1 VANLRWS
8 PGRPALHDP
17 DARRIDTPP
26 SAAGGIARLAWARAK
41 EAGLEPEP
49 LARKAGLTVQ
59 QIEDAAARLGAQSQ
73 IRFLALSADAL
84 RDEFLGFHLARDFDL
99 RMIGWLHYVLAS
111 SELLGEA
118 LKRAVRYSR
127 MVNEGI
133 AVAYREGT
141 EVTLSFKYV
150 GMARRSDRHQ
160 IEFWMTSLVRECCEL
175 TRRRLQ
181 PNRVRLTHYRREDC
195 SEFNAFLGC
204 DVEFGADVDEV
215 AFPETIKQIP
225 IVSADPY
232 LNDLLISHC
241 EEALARRQSNVAPLR
256 LAVENAIA
264 PLLPHGKARLG
275 EVARRLGMSQRTL
288 ARRLATEGL
297 SFSAILDEMRIDLAK
312 RHVEDSHLSISQIAW
327 LVGFQEV
334 SAFTHAFKRWTGRT
348 PREMRTRRSL
358 PRDLVPHVAGSSIAE
373 P

>member
-1 VANLRWS
+1 
-8 PGRPALHDP
+8 LHDP
-17 DARRIDTPP
+17 DAQRFGTPP

-41 EAGLEPEP
+41 KAGIELGR
-49 LARKAGLTVQ
+49 LAKKAGLTVQ
-59 QIEDAAARLGAQSQ
+59 QIEDSDARLGAQSQ

-111 SELLGEA
+111 SEVLGEA
-118 LKRAVRYSR
+118 LQRAVRYSR

-133 AVAYREGT
+133 AVAYREGG
-141 EVTLSFKYV
+141 EIALSFNYV
-150 GMARRSDRHQ
+150 GVARRSDRHQ

-181 PNRVRLTHYRREDC
+181 PIRVKLTHHRSEDC

-204 DVEFGADVDEV
+204 DVEFGADVDEL
-215 AFPETIKQIP
+215 AFPGTIKHIP
-225 IVSADPY
+225 VVSADPY
-232 LNDLLISHC
+232 LNELLISHC
-241 EEALARRQSNVAPLR
+241 EAALSRRRSNVAPLR

-264 PLLPHGKARLG
+264 PLLPHGRARLG

-288 ARRLATEGL
+288 ARRLAAEGL
-297 SFSAILDEMRIDLAK
+297 SFSAILDEMRVDLAK
-312 RHVEDSHLSISQIAW
+312 RHVEDAHLSISQIAW
-327 LVGFQEV
+327 LIGFQEV

-348 PREMRTRRSL
+348 PRQMRAQTS
-358 PRDLVPHVAGSSIAE
+358 LVPRFRSS
-373 P
+373 